1 MARATAGLPAG
12 IRLSDHISLGVIART
27 FPPEEVR
34 RVLAET
40 GKTSERERDLPA
52 HVMVYYA
59 IALAL
64 HMTSGT
70 REVLRCLL
78 EGLRRLWGAEAVRV
92 AGKSGISQARSRLGE
107 APLRRL
113 YERVVRPIATP
124 ATKGAWYRR
133 WRLASL
139 DGSCLDLA
147 DTEENRRAFGRPEAS
162 RGESAFPQA
171 RFVALVE
178 NGTHV
183 LFGARL
189 GGFADGETTL
199 AHDALPALRPG
210 MLCLAGAPAVLR
222 PRALAGGCRQGCRP
236 ALA

>member
-1 MARATAGLPAG
+1 MVVLALERATAMARASAGLPAG
-12 IRLSDHISLGVIART
+12 IRLTDHISLGVIART
-27 FPPEEVR
+27 FPPDEAR
-34 RVLAET
+34 QVLAET
-40 GKTSERERDLPA
+40 GRASERERDLPA

-64 HMTSGT
+64 YAGAGT

-78 EGLRRLWGAEAVRV
+78 EGLRWLWGAEAVRV
-92 AGKSGISQARSRLGE
+92 AGKSGISQARTRLGD

-113 YERVVRPIATP
+113 YEEVVRPIATP
-124 ATKGAWYRR
+124 ATKGALYRA
-133 WRLASL
+133 WRLVSL

-147 DTEENRRAFGRPEAS
+147 DTEENRAAFGRPEAS
-162 RGESAFPQA
+162 RGESAFPQL

-189 GGFADGETTL
+189 GAFADGETT
-199 AHDALPALRPG
+199 R
-210 MLCLAGAPAVLR
+210 
-222 PRALAGGCRQGCRP
+222 
-236 ALA
+236 